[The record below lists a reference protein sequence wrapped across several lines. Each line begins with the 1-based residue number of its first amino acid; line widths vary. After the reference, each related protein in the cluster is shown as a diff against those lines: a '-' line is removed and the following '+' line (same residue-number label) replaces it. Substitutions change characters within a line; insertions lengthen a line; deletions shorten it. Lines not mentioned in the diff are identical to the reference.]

1 MPDLIESHQPTA
13 TADVEP
19 KKILSSEIIR
29 AKPSLK
35 ALGIGFSVSYAKKRM
50 KAGKPKKLPY
60 FACRYNVGNLGNVN
74 IVAFHY
80 PLIADWDLMEKDAE
94 AYRVRIRSAIREEI
108 LTGGA
113 QVEDRRNVR
122 VTNARRR
129 AGFTDKTKP
138 RRFITEISLTDDFQ
152 CHWATQIDIERF
164 VSDAHRAPT
173 QLDRFPVFA
182 LHQLV
187 VVKALGWLYGLQLEF
202 IRSR

>member
-1 MPDLIESHQPTA
+1 LHQPA

-35 ALGIGFSVSYAKKRM
+35 ALGIGFSVSYARKRI

-94 AYRVRIRSAIREEI
+94 AYRMRIRSAIREEMI
-108 LTGGA
+108 HSI
-113 QVEDRRNVR
+113 QV
-122 VTNARRR
+122 
-129 AGFTDKTKP
+129 
-138 RRFITEISLTDDFQ
+138 ITIKN
-152 CHWATQIDIERF
+152 R
-164 VSDAHRAPT
+164 
-173 QLDRFPVFA
+173 
-182 LHQLV
+182 
-187 VVKALGWLYGLQLEF
+187 Y
-202 IRSR
+202 